1 MIAISACLKDI
12 KVKYDG
18 TSNGNVSLSENY
30 LLICPEA
37 ILGSPRNPVEIQ
49 GDISGGNTYQLLLEG
64 KIRVVDKEGNDYSK
78 EFLKGALDTLNMIKK
93 YPITK
98 VILKAK
104 SPSCGASQ
112 IYDGTFSKSLIDGS
126 GILAS
131 LLMSEGYIV
140 EEL

>member
-12 KVKYDG
+12 KVKYNG
-18 TSNGNVSLSENY
+18 TSNGDYLNSDNY

-37 ILGSPRNPVEIQ
+37 MIGTPRNPVEIQ
-49 GDISGGNTYQLLLEG
+49 GQITSSNTYQLLLEG
-64 KIRVVDKEGNDYSK
+64 KIKVVDKEGNDYSK
-78 EFLKGALDTLNMIKK
+78 EFIDGANHVLATLKN

-104 SPSCGASQ
+104 SPSCGLSH
-112 IYDGTFSKSLIDGS
+112 IYDGSFSKNLIEGS

-131 LLMSEGYIV
+131 LLVSEGYDV
-140 EEL
+140 EEI